1 MVVISIANQKGGVGK
16 TTIALNL
23 SFTLAE
29 KGYDT
34 LVIDLDPQFNLS
46 FGILGMKLLDYAD
59 KNIGILLSKNS
70 VKKKEI
76 EESIIKINDKLDLI
90 PSHLQLSAVEKMLVN
105 AYAREM
111 KLKNIINQIKE
122 NYDYIIIDN
131 APSLGL
137 FLINSLVASDYIII
151 PCEPSYFSIAGV
163 QLMLDTVEEIKESNL
178 NPKLKVLGFIFNK
191 YSKQSK
197 IPQKRLEQLKQ
208 LYPNIP
214 VIGVIP
220 RTITVEK
227 AEREG
232 KPVFKFDAN
241 NPASVAFSELA
252 EWVIEN
258 VNDDLNALKN

>member
-1 MVVISIANQKGGVGK
+1 MTVISIANQKGGVGK

-23 SFTLAE
+23 SYALAE
-29 KGYDT
+29 NGYDT

-46 FGILGMKLLDYAD
+46 FGILGMKLLDYTD
-59 KNIGILLSKNS
+59 KNIGTLLSKNS

-76 EESIIKINDKLDLI
+76 EESIVKINDRLDLI

-111 KLKNIINQIKE
+111 KLKNIIDNIKE

-163 QLMLDTVEEIKESNL
+163 QLMLDTVEEIKEANL
-178 NPKLKVLGFIFNK
+178 NQKLNVLGFIFNK

-197 IPQKRLEQLKQ
+197 IPQERLEQLKQ

-214 VIGVIP
+214 VISIIP

-232 KPVFKFDAN
+232 MPVFKFESN
-241 NPASVAFSELA
+241 NPASIEFLKLA
-252 EWVIEN
+252 KWVIEN
-258 VNDDLNALKN
+258 VK